1 MYISRRLKRTNI
13 VEYVLYMWHIEEM
26 IRSLNHDIN
35 EIEHKV
41 IVSFNLDNKKN
52 AEMIQWYVDLIDQM
66 KEERIK
72 EKGHFEELNEI
83 LAELSYLHTSLLT
96 VYRDTEYQTLLAT
109 AQDDLEALKGKSG
122 KKNSSDIELSMNA
135 LFGVLVLK
143 LKGKKVS
150 EATQMAVKSISKMM
164 AHLAAQYRKMKEGTL
179 ELPTEM
185 SN

>member
-1 MYISRRLKRTNI
+1 MYISRKLKRTNI
-13 VEYVLYMWHIEEM
+13 VEYVLYMWHIEEL

-35 EIEHKV
+35 EIEHAV

-52 AEMIQWYVDLIDQM
+52 AEMIQWYVDLIEKM

-83 LAELSYLHTSLLT
+83 MAELSYLHSSLLT
-96 VYRDTEYQTLLAT
+96 VYRDTEYQTLLAG
-109 AQDDLEALKGKSG
+109 AQDDLEALQAKSG
-122 KKNSSDIELSMNA
+122 SKKSSDIELAMNA

-150 EATQMAVKSISKMM
+150 EATQVAVKSISKMM
-164 AHLAAQYRKMKEGTL
+164 GHLARQYNKMKEGTL
-179 ELPTEM
+179 ELPSEM